1 MLYRIEQDADQPHR
15 YHLFLTGHWQLG
27 ETPAAEE
34 LITALPAELTA
45 STAKQPGESAPA
57 IQSSA
62 SSQPA
67 TATPSKSI
75 AAEPT
80 AELVLNTQELEQWDS
95 SLAVVLLQLSRWC
108 AERNIQLISDQTPDT
123 LQQLLQLAT
132 SIPPYQANAN
142 SSSFNLWRSFRKK
155 LQTLGQSTENTFA
168 FIGDVSL
175 ALVKWFG
182 GRAKTRRQDILFF
195 IGQCGPGALAIVT
208 LIALLVG
215 MILAYLGSVQ
225 LRQLGAQVY
234 VADLVAIGMVREMG
248 ALMTAV
254 IMAGRTGAAYAAQL
268 GTMQV
273 NEEID
278 ALKTMGISTMEFLVL
293 PRLIALVLVMPVL
306 CIYADALGII
316 GGAVV
321 AAGMDVNFLQ
331 YILQTQGAVDWMDI
345 FTGLIKSI
353 FFGIL
358 IALAGCQAGIYC
370 GRNSDAVGMAA
381 TNAVVRSI
389 VYLVVA
395 DAAFNI
401 LYDKMGI

>member
-1 MLYRIEQDADQPHR
+1 MVSIFAVIGVCSLNVNVIAKENALLYRIEQDADEPSR
-15 YHLFLTGHWQLG
+15 PVLILTGHWQLG
-27 ETPAAEE
+27 STPAAEE
-34 LITALPAELTA
+34 IIDKLPTD
-45 STAKQPGESAPA
+45 STE
-57 IQSSA
+57 IR
-62 SSQPA
+62 
-67 TATPSKSI
+67 
-75 AAEPT
+75 
-80 AELVLNTQELEQWDS
+80 LNTDKLEQWDS
-95 SLAVVLLQLSRWC
+95 SLAVVLLQISRWC
-108 AERNIQLISDQTPDT
+108 EQKNIPVTTAQTPET

-132 SIPPYQANAN
+132 SIPPYRP
-142 SSSFNLWRSFRKK
+142 SEKTTSFNLRQSIKKK
-155 LQTLGQSTENTFA
+155 LQSLGQPTEDTLT
-168 FIGDVSL
+168 FIGDASL
-175 ALVKWFG
+175 ALTQWFR

-195 IGQCGPGALAIVT
+195 VGQCGPGALAIVT

-321 AAGMDVNFLQ
+321 ASGMDVNFLQ

-345 FTGLIKSI
+345 TTGLIKSV

-358 IALAGCQAGIYC
+358 IALAGCQAGIHC

-381 TNAVVRSI
+381 TKAVVRSI

-401 LYDKMGI
+401 LFDKMGI

>member
-1 MLYRIEQDADQPHR
+1 MSAPTDNKGLCSTTLRYAKPAIAKENALLYRIEQDAAQSTRCD
-15 YHLFLTGHWQLG
+15 LFLAGNWHLG
-27 ETPAAEE
+27 ETPSATE
-34 LITALPAELTA
+34 LIHALPPDCRE
-45 STAKQPGESAPA
+45 
-57 IQSSA
+57 I
-62 SSQPA
+62 
-67 TATPSKSI
+67 
-75 AAEPT
+75 
-80 AELVLNTQELEQWDS
+80 VVNTRELEQWDS
-95 SLAVVLLQLSRWC
+95 SLAVCLLQLARKC
-108 AERNIQLISDQTPDT
+108 DEHDIQLNLDQTPEG
-123 LQQLLQLAT
+123 LHELLNLAT
-132 SIPPYQANAN
+132 SIPPYQPAATAATV
-142 SSSFNLWRSFRKK
+142 SLRKRLRKK
-155 LQTLGQSTENTFA
+155 LEALGKSTENTFS
-168 FIGDVSL
+168 FIGEVSI
-175 ALVKWFG
+175 ALTSFLRGK
-182 GRAKTRRQDILFF
+182 AKTRRQDILFF

-234 VADLVAIGMVREMG
+234 VADLVAIGMMREMG

-316 GGAVV
+316 GGAIV

-331 YILQTQGAVDWMDI
+331 YILQTQGAVDWMDMT
-345 FTGLIKSI
+345 TGLIKSV

-401 LYDKMGI
+401 LYDKLGI

>member
-1 MLYRIEQDADQPHR
+1 MLYCIEQDATRDETRCELQLMGDW
-15 YHLFLTGHWQLG
+15 HLGNTPVATELIAAV
-27 ETPAAEE
+27 PAACR
-34 LITALPAELTA
+34 TLT
-45 STAKQPGESAPA
+45 
-57 IQSSA
+57 
-62 SSQPA
+62 
-67 TATPSKSI
+67 
-75 AAEPT
+75 
-80 AELVLNTQELEQWDS
+80 LNTRALQHWDS
-95 SLAVVLLQLSRWC
+95 SLAIALLPLLRHCEQQQ
-108 AERNIQLISDQTPDT
+108 IQFNWQQTPAS
-123 LQQLLQLAT
+123 LQQLLTLAT
-132 SIPPYQANAN
+132 SIPVYQPANTGSPITRKQALIKILR
-142 SSSFNLWRSFRKK
+142 NLG
-155 LQTLGQSTENTFA
+155 QTTEATLG
-168 FIGDVSL
+168 FIGDVAL
-175 ALVKWFG
+175 ALGNWVR

-195 IGQCGPGALAIVT
+195 FEQSGPRALGIVT

-293 PRLIALVLVMPVL
+293 PRLIALVLVMPLL
-306 CIYADALGII
+306 CIYADVIGII
-316 GGAVV
+316 GGAIV
-321 AAGMDVNFLQ
+321 ATSMDVNFVQ
-331 YILQTQGAVDWMDI
+331 YILQTQGAVDWIDI
-345 FTGLIKSI
+345 TTGLVKSI
-353 FFGIL
+353 FFGVL

-381 TNAVVRSI
+381 TNAVVRAI

-401 LYDKMGI
+401 LYDKLGI

>member
-1 MLYRIEQDADQPHR
+1 MNALLFRIEQAEPADNQASQVQL
-15 YHLFLTGHWQLG
+15 HLCGDWQLG
-27 ETPAAEE
+27 HTPDGASLCAAIPADCKTITLFTGE
-34 LITALPAELTA
+34 L
-45 STAKQPGESAPA
+45 K
-57 IQSSA
+57 
-62 SSQPA
+62 
-67 TATPSKSI
+67 
-75 AAEPT
+75 
-80 AELVLNTQELEQWDS
+80 QWDS
-95 SLAVVLLQLSRWC
+95 SLAVALLHLTRWC
-108 AERNIQLISDQTPDT
+108 DEQQIALDISSTTET
-123 LQQLLQLAT
+123 LQQLLKLAT
-132 SIPPYQANAN
+132 AIPAYQNTSRRDDTRVIARLQKTINAQWLG
-142 SSSFNLWRSFRKK
+142 FAR
-155 LQTLGQSTENTFA
+155 TLT
-168 FIGDVSL
+168 FIGDISL
-175 ALVKWFG
+175 AFINWLRG
-182 GRAKTRRQDILFF
+182 NAKTRKQDIVFF
-195 IGQCGPGALAIVT
+195 IDQVGPRALAIVT

-293 PRLIALVLVMPVL
+293 PRLLALVFIMPLL
-306 CIYADALGII
+306 CIYADVVGML
-316 GGAVV
+316 GGALV
-321 AAGMDVNFLQ
+321 ATSMDVNFSQ

-345 FTGLIKSI
+345 STGLVKSV

-358 IALAGCQAGIYC
+358 IAIAGCQAGIDC

-381 TNAVVRSI
+381 TNAVVRAI

-401 LYDKMGI
+401 LYDKLGI

>member
-1 MLYRIEQDADQPHR
+1 LLYRIEQDAGHSDSR
-15 YHLFLTGHWQLG
+15 CEIFLAGNWHLG
-27 ETPAAEE
+27 ETPPASE
-34 LITALPAELTA
+34 LIAALPAPCRGIT
-45 STAKQPGESAPA
+45 
-57 IQSSA
+57 
-62 SSQPA
+62 
-67 TATPSKSI
+67 
-75 AAEPT
+75 
-80 AELVLNTQELEQWDS
+80 LNTHELEHWDS
-95 SLAVVLLQLSRWC
+95 SLAVTLLQLARWC
-108 AERNIQLISDQTPDT
+108 EQHDIPFSLEQTPDA
-123 LQQLLQLAT
+123 LQQLLNLAT
-132 SIPPYQANAN
+132 SIPPYQSPATA
-142 SSSFNLWRSFRKK
+142 SDANLWQSLTKK
-155 LQTLGQSTENTFA
+155 LRSSGQTVENTFG
-168 FIGDVSL
+168 FIGEVSI
-175 ALVKWFG
+175 AMGNWVRG
-182 GRAKTRRQDILFF
+182 NAKTRRQDILFF
-195 IGQCGPGALAIVT
+195 FGQCGPGALAIVT

-278 ALKTMGISTMEFLVL
+278 ALKTMGIPTMEFLVL
-293 PRLIALVLVMPVL
+293 PRLIALVMVMPLL

-345 FTGLIKSI
+345 ITGLIKSI

-381 TNAVVRSI
+381 TNAVVRAI

-401 LYDKMGI
+401 LYDKLGI

>member
-1 MLYRIEQDADQPHR
+1 MLYRVEQDADQTSAR
-15 YHLFLTGHWQLG
+15 CTLYLAGTWHLGN
-27 ETPAAEE
+27 TPAATE
-34 LITALPAELTA
+34 LIAALPG
-45 STAKQPGESAPA
+45 QC
-57 IQSSA
+57 
-62 SSQPA
+62 
-67 TATPSKSI
+67 
-75 AAEPT
+75 
-80 AELVLNTQELEQWDS
+80 NTIIVNTKELEAWDS
-95 SLAVVLLQLSRWC
+95 SLAITLLQLSRQC
-108 AERNIQLISDQTPDT
+108 EQQNTQLDLQQTPDG
-123 LQQLLQLAT
+123 LQQLLNLAT
-132 SIPPYQANAN
+132 SIPPYQ
-142 SSSFNLWRSFRKK
+142 SSKTNDTTSLWK
-155 LQTLGQSTENTFA
+155 TLLKVVHSVQHGAETTFA
-168 FIGDVSL
+168 FIGEVTL
-175 ALVKWFG
+175 ALGAWFRG
-182 GRAKTRRQDILFF
+182 NAKTRRQDILFF
-195 IGQCGPGALAIVT
+195 IEQSGPRALAIVT

-293 PRLIALVLVMPVL
+293 PRLIALVLVMPLL
-306 CIYADALGII
+306 CIYADVIGII
-316 GGAVV
+316 GGAIV
-321 AAGMDVNFLQ
+321 ATSMDVNFLQ
-331 YILQTQGAVDWMDI
+331 YILQTQGAVDWVDI
-345 FTGLIKSI
+345 TTGLIKSI

-381 TNAVVRSI
+381 TNAVVRAI

>member
-1 MLYRIEQDADQPHR
+1 MLFRIEQTNPADKQTAQIQL
-15 YHLFLTGHWQLG
+15 HLCGDWQLG
-27 ETPAAEE
+27 QTPDGASLCAAIPANCKAITLSTGE
-34 LITALPAELTA
+34 L
-45 STAKQPGESAPA
+45 K
-57 IQSSA
+57 
-62 SSQPA
+62 
-67 TATPSKSI
+67 
-75 AAEPT
+75 
-80 AELVLNTQELEQWDS
+80 QWDS
-95 SLAVVLLQLSRWC
+95 SLVVALLQLTRWC
-108 AERNIQLISDQTPDT
+108 EQKQITLDTSATPET
-123 LQQLLQLAT
+123 LQQLLNLAT
-132 SIPPYQANAN
+132 AIPPYQPGTSN
-142 SSSFNLWRSFRKK
+142 KK
-155 LQTLGQSTENTFA
+155 VSLLTRLQKTISAQWIGLARTLT
-168 FIGDVSL
+168 FIGDISL
-175 ALVKWFG
+175 AFLNWLRGK
-182 GRAKTRRQDILFF
+182 AKTRKQDIVFF
-195 IGQCGPGALAIVT
+195 IDQVGPRALAIVT

-293 PRLIALVLVMPVL
+293 PRLLALVFIMPLL
-306 CIYADALGII
+306 CIYADVIGMF
-316 GGAVV
+316 GGALV
-321 AAGMDVNFLQ
+321 ATSMDVNFSQ
-331 YILQTQGAVDWMDI
+331 YILQTQGAVDLMDI
-345 FTGLIKSI
+345 MAGLIKSV

-358 IALAGCQAGIYC
+358 IAVAGCQAGIEC

-381 TNAVVRSI
+381 TNAVVRAI

-401 LYDKMGI
+401 LYDKLGI